1 MRRRNIKIRKRTK
14 NKLIYGKGRF
24 STLNN
29 FIKKGFRF
37 LWFENINY
45 IVTYKKWKNRKKR
58 IYGRGFFTGYSNLL
72 GKIIKKTV

>member
-45 IVTYKKWKNRKKR
+45 IVTDIKNEKIEKKEFMEEVFLRV
-58 IYGRGFFTGYSNLL
+58 IATY
-72 GKIIKKTV
+72 

>member
-1 MRRRNIKIRKRTK
+1 MHRRNIKRRKRTK

-37 LWFENINY
+37 LWFVNINY
-45 IVTYKKWKNRKKR
+45 IVTDIKNEKIEKKEFMEEVFLRV
-58 IYGRGFFTGYSNLL
+58 IATY
-72 GKIIKKTV
+72 